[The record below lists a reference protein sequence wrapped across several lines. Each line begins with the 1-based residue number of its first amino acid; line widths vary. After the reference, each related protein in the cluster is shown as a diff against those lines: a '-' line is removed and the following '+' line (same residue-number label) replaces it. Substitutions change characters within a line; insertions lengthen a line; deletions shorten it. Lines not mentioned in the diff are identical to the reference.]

1 MRVILDGSIKEPREW
16 GLTHLVDYGLA
27 QAVVFLVRSDSGG
40 RTAAGTGTATGPSFD
55 VGMWIGT
62 GPLKP
67 EHELTENAMDE
78 TWEEEEEEMEEEE
91 SIMETQ
97 SMKTQ
102 VLEAYASLFFSRPF
116 TLSQANRWTVA
127 EESLMQTGGLW
138 PRNLVARRLQARR
151 SP

>member
-1 MRVILDGSIKEPREW
+1 MASRKQSSFSFAATVAAEQRLVLARQLDRLSMWECGLGAGS
-16 GLTHLVDYGLA
+16 
-27 QAVVFLVRSDSGG
+27 
-40 RTAAGTGTATGPSFD
+40 
-55 VGMWIGT
+55 
-62 GPLKP
+62 LKP

-78 TWEEEEEEMEEEE
+78 TWEEEEEEEEEVEEE

-97 SMKTQ
+97 CMKTQ

-116 TLSQANRWTVA
+116 ILSQANKWTVA

>member
-1 MRVILDGSIKEPREW
+1 MASRKQSSFSFATTVATEQRLVLARQLDRLSMWEC
-16 GLTHLVDYGLA
+16 GLGA
-27 QAVVFLVRSDSGG
+27 
-40 RTAAGTGTATGPSFD
+40 
-55 VGMWIGT
+55 

-127 EESLMQTGGLW
+127 EESLIQTGGLW
-138 PRNLVARRLQARR
+138 PRKLLARRLQARR

>member
-1 MRVILDGSIKEPREW
+1 M
-16 GLTHLVDYGLA
+16 THLVDYGLA
-27 QAVVFLVRSDSGG
+27 QAVVILVRNDSGD

-91 SIMETQ
+91 SIIETVELPG
-97 SMKTQ
+97 SGVDMTPEMM
-102 VLEAYASLFFSRPF
+102 LEAGSR
-116 TLSQANRWTVA
+116 TESHRTVLTQK
-127 EESLMQTGGLW
+127 SG
-138 PRNLVARRLQARR
+138 
-151 SP
+151 SI

>member
-1 MRVILDGSIKEPREW
+1 MASRKQSSFSFAATVAAEQRLVLARQLDRLSVWECGLGAGS
-16 GLTHLVDYGLA
+16 
-27 QAVVFLVRSDSGG
+27 
-40 RTAAGTGTATGPSFD
+40 
-55 VGMWIGT
+55 
-62 GPLKP
+62 LKP

-78 TWEEEEEEMEEEE
+78 TWEEGEEMEEEE

-97 SMKTQ
+97 SSKTH

>member
-1 MRVILDGSIKEPREW
+1 MWKC
-16 GLTHLVDYGLA
+16 GLGA
-27 QAVVFLVRSDSGG
+27 
-40 RTAAGTGTATGPSFD
+40 
-55 VGMWIGT
+55 

-78 TWEEEEEEMEEEE
+78 TWEEEEEEEMEEEE

-116 TLSQANRWTVA
+116 TLSQANKWTVA

-138 PRNLVARRLQARR
+138 PRKLLARRLQARR